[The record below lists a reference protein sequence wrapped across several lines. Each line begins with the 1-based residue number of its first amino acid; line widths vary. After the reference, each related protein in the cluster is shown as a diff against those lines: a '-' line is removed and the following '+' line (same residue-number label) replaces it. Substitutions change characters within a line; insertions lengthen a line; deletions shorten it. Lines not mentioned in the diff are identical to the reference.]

1 MHVFKPVLA
10 AALVVLFCSGCA
22 TDSEP
27 VEPIEW
33 SAEWFQCDSR
43 FDCVAVYDSFCKYT
57 GVNTRYQ
64 LVYQDWS
71 RQQAMMNDELIP
83 CEPVGDDK
91 PLAAYCRKNVCT
103 HR

>member
-1 MHVFKPVLA
+1 MNLYRA
-10 AALVVLFCSGCA
+10 LTAALTLLLIGGGCA
-22 TDSEP
+22 TDMEP
-27 VEPIEW
+27 AEPIEW
-33 SAEWFQCDSR
+33 SAEWFRCDSR

-57 GVNTRYQ
+57 GVNTSYQ

-71 RQQAMMNDELIP
+71 RQQAMNNDELVP

-91 PLAAYCRKNVCT
+91 PLAAYCRKNVCE